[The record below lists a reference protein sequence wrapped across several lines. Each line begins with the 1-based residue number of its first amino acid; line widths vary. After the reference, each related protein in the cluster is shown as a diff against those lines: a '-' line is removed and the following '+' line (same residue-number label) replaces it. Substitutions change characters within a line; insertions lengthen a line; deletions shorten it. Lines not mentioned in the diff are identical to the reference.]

1 MSETSSKI
9 HCSDT
14 MSRRYAS
21 TDSAISGYISD
32 MIAQGIYSPKTIAHM
47 NEHLRLVKRYLEGI
61 SIYEITADDVRDI
74 SVTMA
79 NEGLAVS
86 TQKSYMHALKSL
98 LKFVKNPAYDTT
110 IVFQADTRP
119 KVDWLTVDDAR
130 RVLDYPLSPK
140 SHLIVVLALC
150 MGLRRVEIVRL
161 KVSDIDLKNQY
172 ITVTGK
178 GMRGGKLRLVPFHP
192 RFLPA
197 LESYLKDRA
206 RMLASSKERPE
217 ELIIWKS
224 NSDGNCYEYNAVK
237 GSGMDKLVRLCS
249 TTIGVHFSAHTL
261 RRTFGRMMWL
271 SGVPVVTIAKML
283 GHSSTEQT
291 LQYIGAN
298 LDDMTRAM
306 HNFNLQ

>member
-1 MSETSSKI
+1 
-9 HCSDT
+9 

-21 TDSAISGYISD
+21 TDSAISGYVSD

-47 NEHLRLVKRYLEGI
+47 SEHLKLVKRYLEGI
-61 SIYEITADDVRDI
+61 SIYEITAEDLRDI
-74 SVTMA
+74 SVTMV
-79 NEGLAVS
+79 NEGLTVS
-86 TQKSYMHALKSL
+86 TQRSYIHALKSL

-110 IVFQADTRP
+110 IIFQADIRP
-119 KVDWLTVDDAR
+119 KVDWLSIEDAR
-130 RVLDYPLSPK
+130 RVLDSPVSPK
-140 SHLIVVLALC
+140 SHLIIVLGLC
-150 MGLRRVEIVRL
+150 MGLRRVEMVRL
-161 KVSDIDLKNQY
+161 KVSDIDIQREY

-192 RFLPA
+192 RFMPA
-197 LESYLKDRA
+197 LESYLKERA
-206 RMLASSKERPE
+206 RMLASSRTSPDN
-217 ELIIWKS
+217 LLIWKS

-237 GSGMDKLVRLCS
+237 GSGMDKLVRRTS
-249 TTIGVHFSAHTL
+249 TLIGVHFSAHTL

-298 LDDMTRAM
+298 LDDMTSAM
-306 HNFNLQ
+306 HSFNLQ